1 MFAVYSF
8 ALGIFS
14 VGLWPQLPGIP
25 WLIGIFFACVFMHA
39 LRFKLFVFF
48 VWGIL
53 YGVCW
58 GQYAL
63 SHQLPEEVSPSDFL
77 VTGEVVGLPVSDGH
91 RVRFNFRLR
100 GDDTPHDLKMLRL
113 SWYYHDATLIP
124 GQVWR
129 LRVRLRRPRGTV
141 NPGGFDYHAWLI
153 RQGISATG
161 YVRDTEENRIISY
174 HSSVN
179 SLRFQL
185 REAIQSLPVD
195 EGGKALILAL
205 TLGDRSLISSQLWDR
220 LALSGVVH
228 LVVISGL
235 HIGLV
240 ALLSYS
246 LGALLAKL
254 LGLFG
259 RPFTVRYWGSVLSL
273 IVVIFYSAMAGF
285 SLPTQR
291 ALIMVVVAIVVLLIN
306 RHVSRGLGFGAA
318 LAGVAMVDPLA
329 IFGAGFWLSFGAVA
343 GLLWLVPKTIHR
355 SHWQTLLKIQWLV
368 FAVLLLPLMV
378 CFLPIAW
385 LSPLV
390 NLVAIPWVSFLV
402 VPLCLLAAITFPMST
417 TLSGWFWRA
426 AGWQLELFITMIEA
440 VPSLDFLPRYSPWP
454 LSGLIVYTLV
464 LVVGLILLPRGI
476 PGRYLCVPLALS
488 LLLIPSGHS
497 HPLVVTVLDVGQ
509 GLSVVVQ
516 TRHHTL
522 VYDTGTSFDK
532 GFSTGSAVVA
542 PFLRR
547 QGASVLDMLVVSHS
561 DNDHAGG
568 TAGLLGQFLPS
579 QLYVGE
585 VLDLSEVHEQD
596 EISSEFCRSGK
607 TWVWDEVIFSFLHP
621 TKQGESSN
629 NNRSCVLQ
637 IQYADQSILL
647 PGDIEAVVE
656 RRLLNNP
663 QLATPVILLVAP
675 HHGSKTS
682 SSNDFVKHLSPAN
695 VVFSAGYQHHFGH
708 PASAVTER
716 YQRQGS
722 RLWNTAESGALT
734 FTWSDSG
741 LISVTEARSQSRRY
755 WY

>member
-14 VGLWPQLPGIP
+14 VGLWPQLPGTFWI
-25 WLIGIFFACVFMHA
+25 IGIFFACVFMHA
-39 LRFKLFVFF
+39 LRFKLCVLF

-53 YGVCW
+53 YGICW

-63 SHQLPEEVSPSDFL
+63 SHQLPEELGSADFL
-77 VTGEVVGLPVSDGH
+77 VTGEVVGLPVSDGR
-91 RVRFNFRLR
+91 RVRFDFRLR

-124 GQVWR
+124 GQVWQ

-141 NPGGFDYHAWLI
+141 NPGGFDYHGWLI

-161 YVRDTEENRIISY
+161 YVRDTEENRIISQ

-179 SLRFQL
+179 RLRFQL

-195 EGGKALILAL
+195 DGGKALTLAL
-205 TLGDRSLISSQLWDR
+205 TLGDRSLLSPRLWDK

-259 RPFTVRYWGSVLSL
+259 WPLTARYWGSMLSL

-291 ALIMVVVAIVVLLIN
+291 ALIMVVVAIVVLVLN
-306 RHVSRGLGFGAA
+306 RHVSRGLGFGIA
-318 LAGVAMVDPLA
+318 LAGVAIVDPLA

-343 GLLWLVPKTIHR
+343 GLLWLVPAAIHTSYWR
-355 SHWQTLLKIQWLV
+355 ALLRIQWLV

-378 CFLPIAW
+378 CLLPIAW

-390 NLVAIPWVSFLV
+390 NLVAIPWISFLV
-402 VPLCLLAAITFPMST
+402 VPLCLLAAITFPISA
-417 TLSGWFWRA
+417 TLSDWLWRA

-440 VPSLDFLPRYSPWP
+440 LPSLGFLPRYSPWP
-454 LSGLIVYTLV
+454 LTGFIVCTLIL
-464 LVVGLILLPRGI
+464 LVGLVLLPRGL
-476 PGRYLCVPLALS
+476 PGRYLCVPLALG
-488 LLLIPSGHS
+488 LLLMPSGHS
-497 HPLVVTVLDVGQ
+497 SPLVVTVLDVGQ

-522 VYDTGTSFDK
+522 IYDTGVSFDQ
-532 GFSTGSAVVA
+532 GFSTGRAVVA

-547 QGASVLDMLVVSHS
+547 LGTSALDMLVISHS

-568 TAGLLGQFLPS
+568 AAGLLGEFLPT

-585 VLDLSEVHEQD
+585 VLDLSAVLERG
-596 EISSEFCRSGK
+596 EISSEFCRSGE
-607 TWVWDEVIFSFLHP
+607 TWVWDEVIFRFIHP
-621 TKQGESSN
+621 GKQGESSN

-647 PGDIEAVVE
+647 PGDIEAAVE
-656 RRLLNNP
+656 HRLLNNP
-663 QLATPVILLVAP
+663 QLAAPVTLLVAP

-682 SSNDFVKHLSPAN
+682 SSNDFVAGLNPAN
-695 VVFSAGYQHHFGH
+695 VVFSAGYRHHFGH
-708 PASAVTER
+708 PALPVTER
-716 YQRQGS
+716 YQRRGS
-722 RLWNTAESGALT
+722 KLWNTAESGALT
-734 FTWSDSG
+734 FAWSDSG

>member
-8 ALGIFS
+8 SLGIFS
-14 VGLWPQLPGIP
+14 VGLWPQLPETY
-25 WLIGIFFACVFMHA
+25 WLVGGFSACILLHG
-39 LRFKLFVFF
+39 LRLKLLAFLG
-48 VWGIL
+48 WGIL

-58 GQYAL
+58 GQYML
-63 SHQLPEEVSPSDFL
+63 SHQLPEEFSPSDFL
-77 VTGEVVGLPVSDGH
+77 VAGEVVGLPVSDG
-91 RVRFNFRLR
+91 RRIRFDFRLR
-100 GDDTPHDLKMLRL
+100 NDDKPHAIKTLRL
-113 SWYYHDATLIP
+113 SWYYHDAILIP
-124 GQVWR
+124 GQVWQ

-141 NPGGFDYHAWLI
+141 NPGGFDYQAWLI

-161 YVRDTEENRIISY
+161 YVRDTTENRIISR

-185 REAIQSLPVD
+185 REMIRSLPAD
-195 EGGKALILAL
+195 DGAKALILAL
-205 TLGDRSLISSQLWDR
+205 TLGDRSLISPQLWDR

-240 ALLSYS
+240 AFMSYS

-259 RPFTVRYWGSVLSL
+259 RPFTARYWGSILSL
-273 IVVIFYSAMAGF
+273 VSVVLYSAMAGF

-291 ALIMVVVAIVVLLIN
+291 ALIMVVVAIVVLLLN
-306 RHVSRGLGFGAA
+306 RHVNRGLAFGIA

-343 GLLWLVPKTIHR
+343 GLLWLVPVAPRT
-355 SHWQTLLKIQWLV
+355 SHWQTILNIQWLV
-368 FAVLLLPLMV
+368 FVVLLLPLMISY
-378 CFLPIAW
+378 LPVAW

-390 NLVAIPWVSFLV
+390 NLVAIPWISFLV
-402 VPLCLLAAITFPMST
+402 VPLCLLAAISFLMSAFSVSDW
-417 TLSGWFWRA
+417 LWSV
-426 AGWQLELFITMIEA
+426 AGWQLEMFIKMIEA

-454 LSGLIVYTLV
+454 LTGSIIYTLI
-464 LVVGLILLPRGI
+464 LVISLVLLPRGI
-476 PGRYLCVPLALS
+476 PGKYLCVPLALS
-488 LLLIPSGHS
+488 LLMLPSNHP
-497 HPLVVTVLDVGQ
+497 HPLIVTVLDVGQ

-516 TRHHTL
+516 TRDHTL
-522 VYDTGTSFDK
+522 VYDTGASFDK

-547 QGASVLDMLVVSHS
+547 QGGSELDMLVVSHS

-568 TAGLLGQFLPS
+568 TAGLLGQFSPL
-579 QLYVGE
+579 QLRVGE
-585 VLDLSEVHEQD
+585 YLDLG
-596 EISSEFCRSGK
+596 EISSEYCRSGES
-607 TWVWDEVIFSFLHP
+607 WVWDGVTFSFLHP
-621 TKQGESSN
+621 GKQVESSN

-637 IQYADQSILL
+637 IQYAGQSILL

-656 RRLLNNP
+656 PRLLSNP
-663 QLATPVILLVAP
+663 HLDTPVTLLIAP

-682 SSNDFVKHLSPAN
+682 SSSNFVERLNPVH
-695 VVFSAGYQHHFGH
+695 VVFSAGYRHHFGH
-708 PASAVTER
+708 PASSVTER
-716 YQRQGS
+716 YQRQDS
-722 RLWNTAESGALT
+722 RLWSTAESGALT

-741 LISVTEARSQSRRY
+741 LIGVSEARSQPRRY